1 MSAIRAI
8 RRTLRPIRRLAEAA
22 YTRAIELPYLFRH
35 PAFGSAEWLVRS
47 EVKYGGYVS
56 NVVRRRVSPHDARTA
71 KQLDFGGMTGGDR
84 MLHHG
89 YGQTYA
95 RYLRPF
101 IGSRNLTVAEFG
113 ILKGTGLA
121 IWCDLF
127 PDARVIGLD
136 IDLSH
141 FEENQPRLI
150 QRSAFKRATPE
161 VHEYDQLVDGSGL
174 LGEILKAARLDIV
187 IDDGLHS
194 VDAIVKTW
202 RSVQP
207 HLADRFVYFIEDY
220 DNLPQYV
227 DSEFNGFEVTTVG
240 MMTVIS
246 CGVSVGN
253 W

>member
-1 MSAIRAI
+1 
-8 RRTLRPIRRLAEAA
+8 
-22 YTRAIELPYLFRH
+22 
-35 PAFGSAEWLVRS
+35 
-47 EVKYGGYVS
+47 
-56 NVVRRRVSPHDARTA
+56 
-71 KQLDFGGMTGGDR
+71 

-150 QRSAFKRATPE
+150 QRSAFKCATPE
-161 VHEYDQLVDGSGL
+161 VYEYDQLVDGSRQI
-174 LGEILKAARLDIV
+174 GEILKAARLDV
-187 IDDGLHS
+187 VVDDGLHS

-202 RSVQP
+202 RSVRP

-240 MMTVIS
+240 MMTVVS
-246 CGVSVGN
+246 SGVSVGD